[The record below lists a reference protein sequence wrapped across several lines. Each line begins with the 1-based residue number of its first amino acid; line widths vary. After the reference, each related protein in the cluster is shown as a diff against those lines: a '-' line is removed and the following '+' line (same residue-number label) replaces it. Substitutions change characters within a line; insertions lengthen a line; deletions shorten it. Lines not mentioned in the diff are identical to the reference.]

1 MKIDH
6 RLRVA
11 AFSLTVLAYMTGVL
25 VATDF
30 LTAYL
35 YWRIGQQPNAF
46 WGQVINWIIG
56 LLLSFSSFYIFGTM
70 NRSKRWQVTMQMFG
84 PIFAAMSQIA
94 KGDFNVKLDN
104 QDEDNPLASELTKRI
119 NNMALELNQL
129 EAMRQEFISDVS
141 HEIQSPLTSIRGF
154 ARALQNDELALAER
168 SHYLTIIETESMRL
182 SKLADNLLKL
192 ASLESKQVKFEPK
205 PYRLDKQIRNLL
217 LTCEPQWMDK
227 AIQMEVALEE
237 ATISADEELLSQV
250 WLNLIHNSIKFTPE
264 GGKICA
270 ELHKQGDSF
279 QFTLTDSGIGLS
291 QEAQAHIFERFY
303 KADKSRQR
311 SIEGS
316 GLGLS
321 IVSKILEMH
330 RGTIGVN
337 SQLGQ
342 GASFTVVLP
351 SVSAPGQTA
360 GG

>member
-1 MKIDH
+1 MKIDP
-6 RLRVA
+6 RLRVVG
-11 AFSLTVLAYMTGVL
+11 FSLAVLTFMTSVFM
-25 VATDF
+25 ATYF

-35 YWRIGQQPNAF
+35 YALLGLQPHLF
-46 WGQVINWIIG
+46 VVQVVNWIIG
-56 LLLSFSSFYIFGTM
+56 LFLSFFSFYFFGMM
-70 NRSKRWQVTMQMFG
+70 NRSKRWQITLQMFS

-94 KGDFNVKLDN
+94 KGDFNVKLDD

-129 EAMRQEFISDVS
+129 ETMRQEFISDVS

-154 ARALQNDELALAER
+154 ARVLQNEELAAAER
-168 SHYLTIIETESMRL
+168 NHYLTIIETESMRL

-217 LTCEPQWMDK
+217 LACEPQWMDK
-227 AIQMEVALEE
+227 AIHMEVALDEG
-237 ATISADEELLSQV
+237 TITADEELLSQV
-250 WLNLIHNSIKFTPE
+250 WINLIHNSIKFTPHN
-264 GGKICA
+264 GTIGVQ
-270 ELHKQGDSF
+270 LHKQGDCF
-279 QFTLTDSGIGLS
+279 EFTITDSGIGLS

-330 RGTIGVN
+330 RGTISVS
-337 SQLGQ
+337 SQLGA
-342 GASFTVVLP
+342 GATFTVILP
-351 SVSAPGQTA
+351 VALAEPPSR
-360 GG
+360 